1 MQVHKEI
8 EQIYLLYFNK
18 VSNLC
23 LCFKTAVAIKL
34 VSTSIFVYRVSSRE
48 NFIKRKEDEDIFS
61 VKFGLY

>member
-1 MQVHKEI
+1 MQVLKEI
-8 EQIYLLYFNK
+8 EQIYLFDLKK
-18 VSNLC
+18 VSSLC
-23 LCFKTAVAIKL
+23 LCFKTAVAIKF